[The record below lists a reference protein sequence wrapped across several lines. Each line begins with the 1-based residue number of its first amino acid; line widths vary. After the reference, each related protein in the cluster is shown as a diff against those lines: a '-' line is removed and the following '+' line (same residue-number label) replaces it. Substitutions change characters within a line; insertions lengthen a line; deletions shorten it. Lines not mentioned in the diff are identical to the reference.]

1 MLFIDAAL
9 TSGCACPGDTLTY
22 ECTIMSVLGGATVWT
37 GTALVLNC
45 LYGEIVLLHRFI
57 SPKGTFRVL
66 VCNNGAIVARS
77 LSIKGNYFTSQLN
90 VIVTPDIAG
99 EIVKCLYDNGYN
111 DTLQFSTVILTTG

>member
-37 GTALVLNC
+37 GTALALNC
-45 LYGEIVLLHRFI
+45 LYGEIVLLYRFI

-66 VCNNGAIVARS
+66 PLFVGIS
-77 LSIKGNYFTSQLN
+77 LVL
-90 VIVTPDIAG
+90 
-99 EIVKCLYDNGYN
+99 
-111 DTLQFSTVILTTG
+111 